1 MWDKKKENL
10 RVSERAGG
18 GGCLAEATGSQL
30 YVGVSDTNPSIPSP
44 FLLAF
49 PRLSP
54 DYEAVPWRRQAHQCT
69 ASNRNPEGLSHISTL
84 RAHLNDVER
93 GGISSLLQIGALEQ
107 RGLLLSPA
115 GPLLVLIKRARR
127 LRHSPPGMPSFFKT
141 VLAVFFLRVWCCTNA
156 IEHLD

>member
-1 MWDKKKENL
+1 M
-10 RVSERAGG
+10 
-18 GGCLAEATGSQL
+18 AEATGTQL
-30 YVGVSDTNPSIPSP
+30 YVGVSDPTTPIPYP

-49 PRLSP
+49 PRLPP

-93 GGISSLLQIGALEQ
+93 GGISSLLQIRALEQ

-115 GPLLVLIKRARR
+115 GPLLVLTTELVVSAAVRR
-127 LRHSPPGMPSFFKT
+127 VCLAHEKTFKMC
-141 VLAVFFLRVWCCTNA
+141 VGGGCCTIA
-156 IEHLD
+156 IG